1 MAAEQKDE
9 MLVDMQQAYS
19 KTEKYIEE
27 NKKSLII
34 ILGGI
39 LLVIGGYF
47 AWDRLYVQPQE
58 NEALSAMFYAQQY
71 FEADSLEKAIKGD
84 GQHKGFLSIADEYSV
99 TKSANLSHYYLG
111 VCYLRTGKFA
121 DAIAQLEQFDTDN
134 PVLGPVATGAMGD
147 ANMELGKTEEAISL
161 YLKAAK
167 IGDNKFTTPIYLMK
181 AAGAYEDS
189 KNFENALKIYE
200 QVKSD
205 FPNTQEGRD
214 IQKYIARISA
224 LTGGEK

>member
-1 MAAEQKDE
+1 MATEQKEE

-27 NKKSLII
+27 NKKSLTI

-58 NEALSAMFYAQQY
+58 EEAVASMFYAQQY
-71 FEADSLEKAIKGD
+71 FESDSLNKAIKGD
-84 GQHKGFLSIADEYSV
+84 GQHKGFVAIADEFSV
-99 TKSANLSHYYLG
+99 TKSANLAHYYLG
-111 VCYLRTGKFA
+111 ICYLRTGKFE
-121 DAIAQLEQFDTDN
+121 DAITELKQFDTDN
-134 PVLGPVATGAMGD
+134 AILAPVATGAMGD
-147 ANMELGKTEEAISL
+147 ANMELGKTEDAISF

-181 AAGAYEDS
+181 AAGAYEDA
-189 KNFENALKIYE
+189 KNFENAIKIYE
-200 QVKSD
+200 QIKTD
-205 FPNTQEGRD
+205 FPNTNEGRE
-214 IQKYIARISA
+214 IEKYISRA
-224 LTGGEK
+224 LTLKGA

>member
-1 MAAEQKDE
+1 MATEQKEE

-27 NKKSLII
+27 NKKSLTI

-39 LLVIGGYF
+39 LLVIAGYF

-58 NEALSAMFYAQQY
+58 EEAVASMFYAQQY
-71 FEADSLEKAIKGD
+71 FEADSLNKAIKGD
-84 GQHKGFLSIADEYSV
+84 GQHKGFIAIADEYSV
-99 TKSANLSHYYLG
+99 TKSANLAHYYLG
-111 VCYLRTGKFA
+111 VCYLRTGKFE
-121 DAIAQLEQFDTDN
+121 DAITELKQFDSEN
-134 PVLGPVATGAMGD
+134 PILAPVAAGAMGD

-189 KNFENALKIYE
+189 KNYENAIKIYE
-200 QVKSD
+200 QIKTD
-205 FPNTQEGRD
+205 YPNTTEGRD
-214 IQKYIARISA
+214 IEKYIARASTLKSA
-224 LTGGEK
+224 

>member
-1 MAAEQKDE
+1 MATEQKEE

-27 NKKSLII
+27 NKKSLTI

-58 NEALSAMFYAQQY
+58 EEAVASMFYAQQY
-71 FEADSLEKAIKGD
+71 FEADSLNKAIKGD
-84 GQHKGFLSIADEYSV
+84 GQHKGFLAIADEYSV
-99 TKSANLSHYYLG
+99 TKSANLAHYYLG
-111 VCYLRTGKFA
+111 VCYLRTGKFE
-121 DAIAQLEQFDTDN
+121 DAITELKQFDSEN
-134 PVLGPVATGAMGD
+134 PILAPVATGAMGD
-147 ANMELGKTEEAISL
+147 ANMELGKIEEAISL

-189 KNFENALKIYE
+189 KNYENAIKIYE
-200 QVKSD
+200 QIKTD
-205 FPNTQEGRD
+205 YPNTTEGRD
-214 IQKYIARISA
+214 IEKYIARASTLKSA
-224 LTGGEK
+224 

>member
-1 MAAEQKDE
+1 MATEQKEE

-27 NKKSLII
+27 NKKSLTI

-58 NEALSAMFYAQQY
+58 EEAVASMFYAQQY
-71 FEADSLEKAIKGD
+71 FEADSLNKAIKGD
-84 GQHKGFLSIADEYSV
+84 GQHKGFLAIADEYSV
-99 TKSANLSHYYLG
+99 TKSANLAHYYLG
-111 VCYLRTGKFA
+111 VCYLRTGKFE
-121 DAIAQLEQFDTDN
+121 DAITELKQFDSEN
-134 PVLGPVATGAMGD
+134 PILAPVAAGAMGD

-189 KNFENALKIYE
+189 KNYENAIKIYE
-200 QVKSD
+200 QIKTD
-205 FPNTQEGRD
+205 YPNTTEGRD
-214 IQKYIARISA
+214 IEKYIARASTLKSA
-224 LTGGEK
+224 

>member
-1 MAAEQKDE
+1 MATEQKEE

-27 NKKSLII
+27 NKKSLTI
-34 ILGGI
+34 ILSGI

-58 NEALSAMFYAQQY
+58 EEAVASMFYAQQY
-71 FEADSLEKAIKGD
+71 FEADSLNKAIKGD
-84 GQHKGFLSIADEYSV
+84 GQHKGFLAIADEYSV
-99 TKSANLSHYYLG
+99 TKSANLAHYYLG
-111 VCYLRTGKFA
+111 VCYLRTGKFE
-121 DAIAQLEQFDTDN
+121 DAITELKQFDSEN
-134 PVLGPVATGAMGD
+134 PILAPVAAGAMGD

-189 KNFENALKIYE
+189 KNYENAIKIYE
-200 QVKSD
+200 QIKTD
-205 FPNTQEGRD
+205 YPNTTEGRD
-214 IQKYIARISA
+214 IEKYIARASTLKSA
-224 LTGGEK
+224 

>member
-1 MAAEQKDE
+1 MATEQKEE

-27 NKKSLII
+27 NKKSLTI

-58 NEALSAMFYAQQY
+58 DEAVASMFYAQQY
-71 FEADSLEKAIKGD
+71 FEADSLNKAIKGD
-84 GQHKGFLSIADEYSV
+84 GQHNGFLAIADEYSV
-99 TKSANLSHYYLG
+99 TKSANLAHYYLG
-111 VCYLRTGKFA
+111 VCYLRTGKFE
-121 DAIAQLEQFDTDN
+121 DAITELKQFDSEN
-134 PVLGPVATGAMGD
+134 PILAPVATGAMGD

-189 KNFENALKIYE
+189 KNYENAIKIYE
-200 QVKSD
+200 QIKTD
-205 FPNTQEGRD
+205 YPNTTEGRD
-214 IQKYIARISA
+214 IEKYIARASTLKSA
-224 LTGGEK
+224 